1 MLDFSIN
8 ISFRSIV
15 LAILVMLTG
24 IIDGQTISDMKAYS
38 AAYKFVESSNTSV
51 EINETYSQRI
61 EKDNATIGY
70 VFGLNPRGFVLVSTQ
85 GNESRISG
93 FSFVNDFEYTEQNIE
108 IIEAF
113 IGNKPS
119 GHKKNSSLNPVDKTV
134 GPFVLSLFG
143 QVNCYDNDDKLINVS
158 NLFTPNNYAPGC
170 VAISLSTVLHYY
182 QWPIIGMGSHTYS
195 DKYGSSRGTYSVD
208 YDKDTIDWSDIRAKY
223 KYQQTTAKQREAL
236 GRLVYN
242 SAVALDMDFEYNG
255 STSNINRIPNAGK
268 KYFRFISKEVPS
280 SSFIFWKVVD
290 SNLVHKMPVIFSISA
305 SNGAG
310 HSIVCDGIKFKDGK
324 EFHHLN
330 MGWWGNSNGWYDI
343 KSGFNVGGYNKID
356 HAIIN
361 FLPVPMMNEPI
372 ISEDSSRLEINWAVS
387 SKIVPDAYELQI
399 KTDTSNWQKIS
410 DTLNSQSYF
419 WNIDKKVKE
428 YSFRIRSE
436 IDSKWYP
443 DSWSNIVEY
452 KKHNTSTIDNI
463 DNFIKIFP
471 NPFKDKINIETKG
484 KSRVILYSADGKVY
498 IDENINQNCII
509 PTENLKRGI
518 YIIKILK
525 GTKSYFTKL
534 VKID

>member
-1 MLDFSIN
+1 MLDFSLN

-15 LAILVMLTG
+15 LATLLVLTG
-24 IIDGQTISDMKAYS
+24 VMNGQTISDIEAYS
-38 AAYKFVESSNTSV
+38 IAEKFVESSNSNV
-51 EINETYSQRI
+51 EISETYIQKI
-61 EKDNATIGY
+61 EKDKAIIGY
-70 VFGLNPRGFVLVSTQ
+70 VFELIPSGFVLVSTQ
-85 GNESRISG
+85 DNESWISG
-93 FSFVNDFEYTEQNIE
+93 FSFVNNFEYTEQNIE
-108 IIEAF
+108 VIKTL
-113 IGNKPS
+113 IGNKS
-119 GHKKNSSLNPVDKTV
+119 GEQEENDVFYPVDKTV

-170 VAISLSTVLHYY
+170 VAVSLSTVLHYY
-182 QWPIIGMGSHTYS
+182 RWPIIGMGSHTYT
-195 DKYGSSRGTYSVD
+195 DKYGSSRGTYTVD
-208 YDKDTIDWSDIRAKY
+208 FDKDSIDWSNIRAKY
-223 KYQQTTAKQREAL
+223 KYQQTTTKQREAL

-255 STSNINRIPNAGK
+255 STSNINRIPNTGK

-330 MGWWGNSNGWYDI
+330 MGWWGKSNGWYDI
-343 KSGFNVGGYNKID
+343 KSGFKAGGYNKIN

-361 FLPVPMMNEPI
+361 FLPVPMMNEPVI
-372 ISEDSSRLEINWAVS
+372 LEDSSRLEINWAIS

-410 DTLNSQSYF
+410 DTLSLKSYF
-419 WNIDKKVKE
+419 WIIDKKVKE
-428 YSFRIRSE
+428 YSFRVRSK
-436 IDSKWYP
+436 INNKWYS
-443 DSWSNIVEY
+443 DSWSNIIKY
-452 KKHNTSTIDNI
+452 KKHSTSTNDSID
-463 DNFIKIFP
+463 DSIKIFP
-471 NPFKDKINIETKG
+471 NPFKDRVNIETKG
-484 KSRVILYSADGKVY
+484 KTRVILYSVDGKVY
-498 IDENINQNCII
+498 RDENINQNSVIF
-509 PTENLKRGI
+509 TENLKRGI
-518 YIIKILK
+518 YIIKVLK